1 MQAYLT
7 SALTAAAVAVAAFGF
22 GFTATANAAPS
33 GPPRADDTVR
43 ALEAK
48 GYNVI
53 LNRTGT
59 GPLSACAVTSVRPGQ
74 TYSTTDSRGGGS
86 PNETVLAKTV
96 LVDIVC

>member
-7 SALTAAAVAVAAFGF
+7 SALTAVAVAAAALGF
-22 GFTATANAAPS
+22 AGTAVAAPA
-33 GPPRADDTVR
+33 GPSRADDTVH

-53 LNRTGT
+53 LNRTGA

-74 TYSTTDSRGGGS
+74 TYATVDSRGGGS
-86 PNETVLAKTV
+86 PNETVFAKTM
-96 LVDIVC
+96 LVDVVC

>member
-1 MQAYLT
+1 MHAYLT
-7 SALTAAAVAVAAFGF
+7 SALTVGAVAAAALGF
-22 GFTATANAAPS
+22 AAGASAAPT
-33 GPPRADDTVR
+33 GPSSAQDTVH

-59 GPLSACAVTSVRPGQ
+59 GLLPSCTVTSVQPGQ
-74 TYSTTDSRGGGS
+74 TFATVDSRGGGS

-96 LVDIVC
+96 RVDVAC